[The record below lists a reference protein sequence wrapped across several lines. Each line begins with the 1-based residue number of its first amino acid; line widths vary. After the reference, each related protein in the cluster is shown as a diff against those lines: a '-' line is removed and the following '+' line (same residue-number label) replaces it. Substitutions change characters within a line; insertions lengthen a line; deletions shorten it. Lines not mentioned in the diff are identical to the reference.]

1 MFKKIFIAAMIM
13 VSVASIA
20 HAEAG
25 KHFWSPE
32 LRIGILSGVE
42 RVILK
47 VSAPCTIID
56 PATGNTLG
64 TAPANKKFAVN
75 ADKLKVEAMEIRPEK
90 VLLKE
95 LRTTI
100 EGKEYYGG
108 VRINKVNGKLDVIS
122 LVQVEEY
129 LRGVVSKEMSPSYP
143 LEALKA
149 QTVAARSFAMKNR
162 KRHALDGFDLCTT
175 THCQIYDGVA
185 EFESVE
191 WAIEKTRGEVL
202 VFKDRLIDA
211 NFHTDSG
218 GMTASSE
225 EVWGRGVP
233 YLISVREHFTAG
245 TPWTIKA
252 DAKILDI
259 GKIKSVKVNGK
270 TASGRVATAQIVG
283 AKKTLTLTGR
293 ELREKF
299 SLPST
304 MFNMK
309 LDGDKIVFIGFGS
322 GHGVGMS
329 QRGARTYAEDAWSYD
344 RILTHYYTDTNL
356 KKLY

>member
-1 MFKKIFIAAMIM
+1 MLKKIFTVAIIFLIMIK
-13 VSVASIA
+13 V
-20 HAEAG
+20 EAG
-25 KHFWSPE
+25 TWSPE
-32 LRIGILSGVE
+32 LRIGILDGGE

-47 VSAPCTIID
+47 VSAPCNIIN
-56 PATGNTLG
+56 PATGKTLG
-64 TAPANKKFAVN
+64 AAPANKKFAVN

-90 VLLKE
+90 ISLKD
-95 LRTTI
+95 LRMTI
-100 EGKEYYGG
+100 EDKEYYGG
-108 VRINKVNGKLDVIS
+108 VRINKINGKLDVIS

-162 KRHALDGFDLCTT
+162 KRHEADGFDLCAT
-175 THCQIYDGVA
+175 THCQVYDGVA
-185 EFESVE
+185 NFDSID
-191 WAIEKTRGEVL
+191 WAVDETRGEVL

-218 GMTASSE
+218 GITASSE
-225 EVWGRGVP
+225 EVWGRSIP
-233 YLISVREHFTAG
+233 YLISVREHFKAG
-245 TPWTIKA
+245 TPWTIKV
-252 DAKILDI
+252 DAKDLDI
-259 GKIKSVKVNGK
+259 GKVKSAKVNGK
-270 TASGRVATAQIVG
+270 TPSGRVVTAQIVG
-283 AKKTLTLTGR
+283 AKKTLTFTGR

-304 MFNMK
+304 LFNMK

-344 RILTHYYTDTNL
+344 RILTHYYNGTNL
-356 KKLY
+356 KRLY

>member
-1 MFKKIFIAAMIM
+1 MLKRVFIAAMILLFM
-13 VSVASIA
+13 SC
-20 HAEAG
+20 AEAG
-25 KHFWSPE
+25 TWSPE
-32 LRIGILSGVE
+32 MRIGILSGVE

-47 VSAPCTIID
+47 VSAPCIIVD
-56 PATGNTLG
+56 PTTGKTLG
-64 TAPANKKFAVN
+64 KAPADKKFAVN
-75 ADKLKVEAMEIRPEK
+75 ASKLKVEAMEIRPEN
-90 VLLKE
+90 VSLKE

-100 EGKEYYGG
+100 EDKEYYGG

-129 LRGVVSKEMSPSYP
+129 LRGVVAKEMPPLYP

-149 QTVAARSFAMKNR
+149 QTIAARSFAMKNR
-162 KRHALDGFDLCTT
+162 KRHEADGFDLCTT
-175 THCQIYDGVA
+175 THCQVYDGVA
-185 EFESVE
+185 DFDSVD
-191 WAIEKTRGEVL
+191 WAVDETRGEVL
-202 VFKDRLIDA
+202 VFKDRLVDA

-233 YLISVREHFTAG
+233 YLVSVREHFTAG

-252 DAKILDI
+252 EAKILDI

-270 TASGRVATAQIVG
+270 TPSGRVTTAQIVG
-283 AKKTLTLTGR
+283 EKKTLTLTGR

-304 MFNMK
+304 LFNMK
-309 LDGDKIVFIGFGS
+309 LDDDKIVFIGFGS

-329 QRGARTYAEDAWSYD
+329 QRGAKTYAEDAWAYD
-344 RILTHYYTDTNL
+344 KILAHYYKGTNL